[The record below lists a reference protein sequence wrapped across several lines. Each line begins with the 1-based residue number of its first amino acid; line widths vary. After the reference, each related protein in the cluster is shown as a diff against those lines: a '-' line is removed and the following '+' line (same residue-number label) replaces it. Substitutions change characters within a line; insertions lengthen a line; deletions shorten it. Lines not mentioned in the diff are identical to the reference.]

1 MNNQSKDVY
10 NNYYLPS
17 LVLKKTIKKKTIKK
31 LIDYLKK
38 KMSTPDLFFDL

>member
-10 NNYYLPS
+10 INYYLPS
-17 LVLKKTIKKKTIKK
+17 LVLKKQSKKTIKK

-38 KMSTPDLFFDL
+38 NVNT